1 MLAHARLRPFIG
13 RLLRVTAV
21 VFALA
26 VAGAATAS
34 AQVSPTGSISGSVVD
49 ASGAVVAGAT
59 VTIKHTETNAQYDAR
74 TSENGTFNVPS
85 LPVGVYTA
93 TVTGPGFK
101 QTVVTNVKVD
111 VGKSAN
117 VAVALEVGN
126 VNETVTVEGGAEV
139 LQTTNTAISTTV
151 SQRQVVDLPFA
162 TRDAMQI
169 VLVQPGTSTPGV
181 PRASS
186 VNGLPKGSLNI
197 TLDGINVQDNLLKS
211 SDGFFTSTQLKAD
224 AISEFTVT
232 TGTQGADSSAGGAIL
247 VAGRTK
253 SGSNDLHGGGFWQH
267 RNTALNANY
276 YFNNIDGLPRD
287 RILLNQFGGNI
298 GGPIW
303 KDRVFF
309 FHNYEE
315 FRLPQT
321 YNAARTVLTEA
332 ARTGVYTYAA
342 PRAATLP
349 ADCSALSA
357 TQMLCTRNLYALAA
371 ARNPS
376 LPSGTRAF
384 PTTPDPVVAGLL
396 ADFFAGTQRGGTLKS
411 RVASASDYNRFDYNF
426 QTPGT
431 NVRRFPTTRFDWHI
445 NPNHQLEFVH
455 HYQQYVSNPDA
466 VNGQLP
472 VVPGAGIVLGSAD
485 PVTGSII
492 RNVFSGA
499 LALRSTLSSNLVNE
513 VRGTL
518 GNGGIS
524 IFGQEATPALY
535 AHTGGNALDFPFI
548 SDPFTRST
556 QSRRHT
562 PTYTLYDNVTWTHG
576 SHSTTMGGSFTYIK
590 SYQDSIGRQAIPLVA
605 FGIAAGDPVNNGATS
620 IFTAANFP
628 GSTAAQ
634 RTDAGSLYALL
645 TGRVSGITRSSTY
658 NPESERFEYVSF
670 TEQNRHK
677 EFGLYAQDQ
686 WRLSPTLTVNA
697 GLRWELDFAPRN
709 VNGIYTTAGYQS
721 VWGVS
726 GEGNI
731 FRPGVFQDR
740 QVPQFRLVTPEDKP
754 YQTRYTDFAPSFG
767 VAWSPDLGSLGAFP
781 RALFGK
787 GGQTVL
793 RGGYSIAFV
802 REGFNT
808 FHLMWGSNE
817 GPTLNLNVT
826 PGTTPAEF
834 GSPGSVLFRDPT
846 LPARPLPTGDR
857 FPLTAGPGA
866 SFNEWEPNLRMGY
879 VQSWSL
885 GLQRELTK
893 NMALEVRYVANHG
906 TKLWRQLEL
915 NEVNIFENGFLSEFR
930 IAQEN
935 LRLARQIDPASNNF
949 GLQAGV
955 PGTRAIPLIST
966 ALGLSSDATFAT
978 TISRGEAG
986 RLASNIAFNTTRMN
1000 NLMNASLIPFT
1011 TLSDGS
1017 RVSNFFI
1024 VNPLATAGS
1033 FLVVGDGHSTYNSMQ
1048 VELRRRISRGLLFD
1062 GSYTWSKSLS
1072 NMFASSSVVFA
1083 QPTTLRDS
1091 GHDKGPSPFDL
1102 RHGFKVNGIWELPFG
1117 PGRRWLDTKLPVVG
1131 RVLEGWQIGGVARIQ
1146 SGTPLQLTSGRLPF
1160 NGSSST
1166 TRIDGGVVLHNITTD
1181 QLQKMVEVRKTPGGV
1196 VYWLP
1201 DSIIQNTLAAFE
1213 TGGRT
1218 LANLDPNAPYIGPP
1232 TTAGELGARVYLYGP
1247 WQKRIDFNVLKRTR
1261 ITETVNFEFRA
1272 QFLNIFN
1279 YQNFFIGGLDSVNSP
1294 ILSGGGIG
1302 SQFGQT
1308 RSAYRDITVSG
1319 TNDPGGRLVEFQL
1332 RLNF

>member
-1 MLAHARLRPFIG
+1 MFAHARLSSSAG
-13 RLLRVTAV
+13 RLLLLPAV
-21 VFALA
+21 LAL
-26 VAGAATAS
+26 VAACAAPAS
-34 AQVSPTGSISGSVVD
+34 AQVSPTGAISGSVAD

-59 VTIKHTETNAQYDAR
+59 VTIRNAETNAEYNAQ
-74 TSENGTFNVPS
+74 TSENGTFAVPS
-85 LPVGVYTA
+85 LPLGLYTA
-93 TVTGPGFK
+93 AVKAPGFK
-101 QTVVTNVKVD
+101 QTVVTNIKVEA
-111 VGKSAN
+111 GKNAN
-117 VAVALEVGN
+117 VSMALEVGA
-126 VNETVTVEGGAEV
+126 VSETVTVESGAEV
-139 LQTTNTAISTTV
+139 LQTTNTAITSTVT
-151 SQRQVVDLPFA
+151 QRQVIDLPFA

-169 VLVQPGTSTPGV
+169 VLVQPGTSTPGT

-186 VNGLPKGSLNI
+186 INGLPKGSLNI

-224 AISEFTVT
+224 AISELSVT

-253 SGSNDLHGGGFWQH
+253 SGTNQIHGGGFWQH

-276 YFNNIDGLPRD
+276 YFNNVDGLPRD
-287 RILLNQFGGNI
+287 RILLNQFGGNV

-303 KDRVFF
+303 KDHLFF

-321 YNAARTVLTEA
+321 YNASRQVLTED
-332 ARTGVYTYAA
+332 ARNGIYTY
-342 PRAATLP
+342 R
-349 ADCSALSA
+349 DSAGTVRSV
-357 TQMLCTRNLYALAA
+357 NLYALAA
-371 ARNPS
+371 AGAGTGSNLRTYPS
-376 LPSGTRAF
+376 
-384 PTTPDPVVAGLL
+384 TPDPTVASLL
-396 ADFFAGTQRGGTLKS
+396 NAFAAGTRLGGTLRS
-411 RVASASDYNRFDYNF
+411 RVANASDYNRFDYNF
-426 QTPGT
+426 QTPGR

-445 NPNHQLEFVH
+445 TPNHQLEFVH

-472 VVPGAGIVLGSAD
+472 VVPGAGIVLGSSE

-499 LALRSTLSSNLVNE
+499 LALRSTLSPTLVNE

-524 IFGQEATPALY
+524 IFGQEATPGLY
-535 AHTGGNALDFPFI
+535 SHTRGAALDFPFI

-562 PTYTLYDNVTWTHG
+562 PTYTLYDNVTWTRG

-605 FGIAAGDPVNNGATS
+605 FGIAASDPVNTGATS
-620 IFTAANFP
+620 IFTTTNFP
-628 GSTAAQ
+628 NSTAAQ

-645 TGRVSGITRSSTY
+645 TGRVSSISRSASY
-658 NPESERFEYVSF
+658 NPDSERFEFTSF

-677 EFGLYAQDQ
+677 ELGLYGQDQ
-686 WRLSPTLTVNA
+686 WRVSPTLTLNL

-709 VNGIYTTAGYQS
+709 VNGIYTTAGYES

-726 GEGNI
+726 GEGNL
-731 FRPGVFQDR
+731 FRPGVFRDR

-754 YQTRYTDFAPSFG
+754 YETRYTDFAPSFG
-767 VAWSPDLGSLGAFP
+767 VAWSPDLGSLGGVP

-817 GPTLNLNVT
+817 GPTVTLNVT
-826 PGTTPAEF
+826 PGTNPAEF
-834 GSPGSVLFRDPT
+834 GAPGSVLFRDPT
-846 LPARPLPTGDR
+846 LPSRPLPSGDR
-857 FPLTAGPGA
+857 FPITAGPGA
-866 SFNEWEPNLRMGY
+866 SFNEWDPDLRMGY
-879 VQSWSL
+879 VQSWSF

-915 NEVNIFENGFLSEFR
+915 NEVNIFENGFLDEFR

-935 LRLARQIDPASNNF
+935 LRLARAANPASNNF
-949 GLQAGV
+949 GPQNNVA
-955 PGTRAIPLIST
+955 GTRPIPIIST
-966 ALGLSSDATFAT
+966 ALGTTNDAAFAT
-978 TISRGEAG
+978 TVLRGEAG

-1000 NLMNASLIPFT
+1000 NLMNANLVPFT

-1033 FLVVGDGHSTYNSMQ
+1033 FLVVGDGHSTYNAMQ
-1048 VELRRRISRGLLFD
+1048 VEFRRRISRGLLFD

-1072 NMFASSSVVFA
+1072 NMFGNSSVVFA
-1083 QPTTLRDS
+1083 QPTTMRDP
-1091 GHDKGPSPFDL
+1091 GYDKGPSPYDL
-1102 RHGFKVNGIWELPFG
+1102 RHGFKVNAIWELPVG
-1117 PGRRWLDTKLPVVG
+1117 PGRRWLDTKVPVLG
-1131 RVLEGWQIGGVARIQ
+1131 KLLEGWQLSGVGRVQ

-1160 NGSSST
+1160 NGSSSL
-1166 TRIDGGVVLHNITTD
+1166 TRVDGGVVLRNITTA
-1181 QLQKMVEVRKTPGGV
+1181 QLQELVEVRKTPSGV

-1218 LANLDPNAPYIGPP
+1218 LADLDPKAPYIGPP

-1247 WQKRIDFNVLKRTR
+1247 WQKRIDLNVLKRTR
-1261 ITETVNFEFRA
+1261 ITERVNFEFRA
-1272 QFLNIFN
+1272 QFLNAFN

-1308 RSAYRDITVSG
+1308 RSAYRDVTVSG
-1319 TNDPGGRLVEFQL
+1319 TNDPGGRLIEFQL